1 LPPWIST
8 FFYLDRQRAGGG
20 GNGPLLSGT
29 RQFKPLRKKMSMTS
43 QDRLLKVSA
52 VVSIIA
58 GTLQILYI
66 LVSAL
71 VTIIY
76 GTLKILHYF
85 RLW

>member
-1 LPPWIST
+1 
-8 FFYLDRQRAGGG
+8 
-20 GNGPLLSGT
+20 
-29 RQFKPLRKKMSMTS
+29 MTS